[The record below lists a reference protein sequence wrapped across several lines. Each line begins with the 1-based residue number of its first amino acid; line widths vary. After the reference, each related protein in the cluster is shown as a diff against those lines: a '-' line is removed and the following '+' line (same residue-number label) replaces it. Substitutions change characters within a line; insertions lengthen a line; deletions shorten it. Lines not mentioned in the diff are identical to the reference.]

1 MAETPTKPYL
11 LRALYEWCT
20 DNGYTPHLAVRVDDR
35 TRVPREFVR
44 DGEIVLNISFDA
56 TSALKMGNEWIDFS
70 ARFSG
75 KSHHI
80 EVQVSNV
87 LAIYARENG
96 QGMAFPVEDRQ
107 LDDEEDGVSGDDVL
121 SRNAAELARLEDGG
135 AGTDS
140 SAGGKGGSGLASP
153 SSSSSPST
161 STASGGG
168 VSAAPALVSS
178 GSGSGADERR
188 TSVPGASSDASS
200 PSDGDP
206 ERTTVKSGDD
216 SPDDSPN
223 KGGRGHL
230 KVVK

>member
-56 TSALKMGNEWIDFS
+56 TSGLKMGNEWIDFN

-107 LDDEEDGVSGDDVL
+107 PDQDVVDDDELVDD
-121 SRNAAELARLEDGG
+121 ADELERLEQHEREPSPVLQGNAPSLVPVTEIG
-135 AGTDS
+135 A
-140 SAGGKGGSGLASP
+140 SA
-153 SSSSSPST
+153 
-161 STASGGG
+161 
-168 VSAAPALVSS
+168 SAAGETSS
-178 GSGSGADERR
+178 QTAER
-188 TSVPGASSDASS
+188 P
-200 PSDGDP
+200 DG
-206 ERTTVKSGDD
+206 
-216 SPDDSPN
+216 SPDDSPG